1 MTKTKKTKTKTYLP
15 TPSPGYIRPDKTLTA
30 EEKIQLQRQ
39 RQARSK
45 AEARKRERKVKTL
58 IKKDKIARAVKTDFG
73 IKQNSPPIG
82 PREARH
88 MQRGIHM
95 TTQLRWL
102 LQQADPDE
110 PTTTIGRQIIKT
122 AVTAA
127 KNGNFMFFK
136 EIIDRIDGKVPE
148 RLMIDMTERM
158 VKDQAAKLCET
169 ILEETE
175 KVCRE
180 FVPADRLT
188 EVVFKIGEALFK
200 RLYQK
205 NPVTTLTPVSGGL
218 VLDVGSAVTPQQ
230 PAAEPVA
237 DAVTPGEGASHDDRN
252 G

>member
-1 MTKTKKTKTKTYLP
+1 M
-15 TPSPGYIRPDKTLTA
+15 TLTA
-30 EEKIQLQRQ
+30 EEKIQLNRD
-39 RQARSK
+39 RISRSK
-45 AEARKRERKVKTL
+45 AEARKRERNVKKL
-58 IKKDKIARAVKTDFG
+58 IKKDKLTRAFKTDFG
-73 IKQNSPPIG
+73 IKKTSPPIG

-102 LQQADPDE
+102 LQQPDPDE

-122 AVTAA
+122 AVDAA
-127 KNGNFMFFK
+127 KRGNFMFFK

-175 KVCRE
+175 RVCRE
-180 FVPADRLT
+180 FVPADRMKD
-188 EVVFKIGEALFK
+188 VVFRIGEALFN

-218 VLDVGSAVTPQQ
+218 VLDVASAVTPQ
-230 PAAEPVA
+230 PPGTEPVA
-237 DAVTPGEGASHDDRN
+237 DAVTPDEGASHDGGTER
-252 G
+252 